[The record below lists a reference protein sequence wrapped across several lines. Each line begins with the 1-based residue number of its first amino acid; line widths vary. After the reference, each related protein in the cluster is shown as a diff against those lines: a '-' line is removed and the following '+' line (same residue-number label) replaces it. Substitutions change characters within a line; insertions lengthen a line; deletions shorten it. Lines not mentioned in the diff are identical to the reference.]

1 VFGRPWTRGIQVSIT
16 SVLFWRRTDVEG
28 LERLELVVEPDGVTA
43 VGTVLCLE
51 GRGFRLDHRWRLSPA
66 WSAQSV
72 IVERWNP
79 QGHASL
85 RLERSRRGWRVDGVP
100 RTDLEGAEEPDLS
113 VTPFCNTFPIRR
125 TPRAAGASLTLD
137 TAFIDGAE
145 MTVARSS
152 QRYDRQGARR
162 LRYVDLGLSK
172 GFEADL
178 VVDEAGLVL
187 SYEHLFERVA
197 PPA

>member
-1 VFGRPWTRGIQVSIT
+1 MPSA
-16 SVLFWRRTDVEG
+16 VLFWRRTDVEG
-28 LERLELVVEPDGVTA
+28 LERLELTIGPDGVTA
-43 VGTVLCLE
+43 ASTVLCLE
-51 GRGFRLDHRWRLSPA
+51 AGGLRVDHRWQLDAGWR
-66 WSAQSV
+66 AQSV
-72 IVERWNP
+72 IVERWGM

-85 RLERSRRGWRVDGVP
+85 RLERAGSGWRVDGNP
-100 RTDLEGAEEPDLS
+100 RPDLDGADEPDLS

-125 TPRAAGASLTLD
+125 TPTAAGARLALD
-137 TAFIDGAE
+137 TAFIDGEA

-152 QRYDRQGARR
+152 QRYDRQGPRR

-178 VVDEAGLVL
+178 VVDEQGLVL
-187 SYEHLFERVA
+187 HYEHLFERVA